1 MLHESSFLHQTEA
14 ADLLFCSFLRR
25 SGPGEVVRRKERV
38 HALLA
43 GHLHLVPLT

>member
-1 MLHESSFLHQTEA
+1 MSSFLHQTEA

-25 SGPGEVVRRKERV
+25 SGPGEVIRRRSAF